1 MQTNTPACQS
11 KRVHPLLHFEWW
23 WIATLWPLPLLLR
36 WTLPS
41 ASRHQ
46 QAALRVPFYEQ
57 LQNAGSGK
65 RSGKTS
71 SLRLVLALLMWCLL
85 VLACMRP
92 QWLGELTDIPLSGRD
107 LMLGMDI
114 SGSMREQD
122 FEVRGRSVER
132 MEAAKIVASE
142 FVAQRDGDRVGLILF
157 GDNAQVQT
165 PLTYDLDTVQHFIA
179 ESMVGL
185 IGQSTAIGDAIGLAV
200 KRLKER
206 PAKSRVFVLL
216 TDGANTAGAVT
227 PLDAANVAKQY
238 GIRIH
243 TIGVGAEQVVVRDLF
258 GTRVI
263 NPSKALDEETL
274 KEISDVTGGKYF
286 RARNTKEMVSIYDEI
301 NTLEP
306 SEIDSLQQRPMSE
319 LYHWPLSLAFLMSGY
334 LAVRRYRG
342 LD

>member
-1 MQTNTPACQS
+1 M
-11 KRVHPLLHFEWW
+11 LHFEWW
-23 WIATLWPLPLLLR
+23 WVVTLWPLPLLLR

-41 ASRHQ
+41 AARQ
-46 QAALRVPFYEQ
+46 RQPALRVPFYDQ
-57 LQNAGSGK
+57 LRNFSTKQGST
-65 RSGKTS
+65 RDT
-71 SLRLVLALLMWCLL
+71 SLRLILFLLMWCLL

-92 QWLGELTDIPLSGRD
+92 QWLGELTDIPLTGRD
-107 LMLGMDI
+107 LMLGLDI

-132 MEAAKIVASE
+132 MEAAKVVASE
-142 FVAQRDGDRVGLILF
+142 FVAQREGDRVGLILF

-165 PLTYDLDTVQHFIA
+165 PLTYDLDTVQHFIS
-179 ESMVGL
+179 ESLVGL

-206 PAKSRVFVLL
+206 PAKSRVFILL
-216 TDGANTAGAVT
+216 TDGTNTAGAVT
-227 PLDAANVAKQY
+227 PLDAANVARQY

-243 TIGVGAEQVVVRDLF
+243 TIGVGADQVVVRDLF
-258 GTRVI
+258 GARVI
-263 NPSKALDEETL
+263 NPSKGLDEETL
-274 KEISDVTGGKYF
+274 KEISAVTGGKYF
-286 RARNTKEMVSIYDEI
+286 RARNTREMVSIYDEI

-319 LYHWPLSLAFLMSGY
+319 LYYWPLSVAFLLSGY
-334 LAVRRYRG
+334 LAWRRFRG

>member
-1 MQTNTPACQS
+1 MLQ
-11 KRVHPLLHFEWW
+11 FEWW
-23 WIATLWPLPLLLR
+23 WVAVLWPLPMLLR
-36 WTLPS
+36 WTLP
-41 ASRHQ
+41 AANRHRQ
-46 QAALRVPFYEQ
+46 SALRVPFFDQ
-57 LQNAGSGK
+57 LQQASSK
-65 RSGKTS
+65 RESKPNT
-71 SLRLVLALLMWCLL
+71 SLRFMLALLMWCLL

-92 QWLGELTDIPLSGRD
+92 QWLGELTDIPLTGRD
-107 LMLGMDI
+107 LMLGLDI

-132 MEAAKIVASE
+132 MEAAKVVASE
-142 FVAQRDGDRVGLILF
+142 FVAQRKGDRVGLILF

-165 PLTYDLDTVQHFIA
+165 PLTYDLDTVQHFIS

-206 PAKSRVFVLL
+206 PAKSRVFILL

-227 PLDAANVAKQY
+227 PIDAATVANQY

-274 KEISDVTGGKYF
+274 KEISSVTGGKYF
-286 RARNTKEMVSIYDEI
+286 RARNTKEMISIYDEI
-301 NTLEP
+301 NQLEP

-319 LYHWPLSLAFLMSGY
+319 LYFWPLSLAFLLSGY
-334 LAVRRYRG
+334 LVWRRCHG

>member
-1 MQTNTPACQS
+1 M
-11 KRVHPLLHFEWW
+11 LHFEWW
-23 WIATLWPLPLLLR
+23 WIVTLWPLPLLLR
-36 WTLPS
+36 WTLPP
-41 ASRHQ
+41 ALPKQ
-46 QAALRVPFYEQ
+46 QAALRVPFFEQ
-57 LQNAGSGK
+57 LQSVSSSKQSK
-65 RSGKTS
+65 RDS
-71 SLRLVLALLMWCLL
+71 SLRFVLAMLMWCLL

-92 QWLGELTDIPLSGRD
+92 QWLGELTDIPLTGRD

-132 MEAAKIVASE
+132 MDAARVVASE
-142 FVAQRDGDRVGLILF
+142 FVAQREGDRVGLILF

-165 PLTYDLDTVQHFIA
+165 PLTYDLETVQHFIA

-185 IGQSTAIGDAIGLAV
+185 IGQNTAIGDAIGLAV

-206 PAKSRVFVLL
+206 PADSRVFVLL

-227 PLDAANVAKQY
+227 PLEAAKVAKQF

-258 GTRVI
+258 GSRVV

-274 KEISDVTGGKYF
+274 QQIADLTGGRYF

-301 NTLEP
+301 NKLEP
-306 SEIDSLQQRPMSE
+306 SEIGGLQQRPMSE
-319 LYHWPLSLAFLMSGY
+319 LYYWPLSLALMLSAV
-334 LAVRRYRG
+334 LALRRYRG